1 MLTLRL
7 IGWVNPV
14 TEGAL
19 ASWRDWPKP
28 LRLSA
33 GLIVGAL
40 GLTAIYTLSAG
51 SPKPILP
58 SSALFEPVS
67 VAQILSSSR
76 PELRSL
82 DFVFRPVFALD
93 RKPRRPY
100 LPLEKDATI
109 AALEA
114 DADVVESIDGIN
126 LLGIFGSGEVA
137 GVIIRLDNG
146 ERQRLVVGEWIK
158 GWTLGS
164 IESRRA
170 LLQAATGEEA
180 RLEMAYATDQSI
192 LATEVE
198 DESGSIIPQATA
210 THGALSQNNGEP
222 TQKAEPAKPG
232 TRMSFQNIYGG
243 APKRDA
249 SRGQEGNE

>member
-1 MLTLRL
+1 M
-7 IGWVNPV
+7 

-28 LRLSA
+28 LQLSA
-33 GLIVGAL
+33 SLIVGAL

-51 SPKPILP
+51 TPKPVLP
-58 SSALFEPVS
+58 SPALFEHVS
-67 VAQILSSSR
+67 LAETLSSSR
-76 PELRSL
+76 PELSSF

-93 RKPRRPY
+93 RRPWRPD
-100 LPLEKDATI
+100 LPSEND
-109 AALEA
+109 AALAASEA

-137 GVIIRLDNG
+137 GAIIRLDNG
-146 ERQRLVVGEWIK
+146 ERQRLMLGESIK

-198 DESGSIIPQATA
+198 AESGSAIPQATA
-210 THGALSQNNGEP
+210 TDGALSQNNAEATQKVEP
-222 TQKAEPAKPG
+222 TRPPM
-232 TRMSFQNIYGG
+232 RMSFENIYGG
-243 APKRDA
+243 APKQDA
-249 SRGQEGNE
+249 SRGQEKNE

>member
-1 MLTLRL
+1 MTK
-7 IGWVNPV
+7 
-14 TEGAL
+14 GAL

-28 LRLSA
+28 LQLSA
-33 GLIVGAL
+33 SLIVGAL
-40 GLTAIYTLSAG
+40 GLTTVYTLSAG
-51 SPKPILP
+51 TPKPVLP
-58 SSALFEPVS
+58 ASALFEPVS
-67 VAQILSSSR
+67 VAQTLSSSR

-100 LPLEKDATI
+100 LPLEKDAAV

-114 DADVVESIDGIN
+114 NADLVESIDGIS

-146 ERQRLVVGEWIK
+146 ERQRLVVGESIK

-170 LLQAATGEEA
+170 LLRAATGEEA

-192 LATEVE
+192 LGAEVK
-198 DESGSIIPQATA
+198 DESGSVIPQATA
-210 THGALSQNNGEP
+210 THGALSQNDGEP
-222 TQKAEPAKPG
+222 TQKVQPAKPA

-243 APKRDA
+243 APKRD
-249 SRGQEGNE
+249 SPRGQEANE

>member
-7 IGWVNPV
+7 IGLVNPV

-67 VAQILSSSR
+67 VAQTLSSSL
-76 PELRSL
+76 PELNSF
-82 DFVFRPVFALD
+82 DFVLRPVFALD
-93 RKPRRPY
+93 RKPRRPD
-100 LPLEKDATI
+100 LPSENDLAL
-109 AALEA
+109 AASEA
-114 DADVVESIDGIN
+114 EADVVESIDGIN

-146 ERQRLVVGEWIK
+146 ERQRLVVGESIK

-180 RLEMAYATDQSI
+180 RLEMAYATNQSI
-192 LATEVE
+192 LATEME
-198 DESGSIIPQATA
+198 GESNSAIPQATA
-210 THGALSQNNGEP
+210 TDDELSQNNDSA
-222 TQKAEPAKPG
+222 TQKAEPARPP
-232 TRMSFQNIYGG
+232 TRMSFENIYGG
-243 APKRDA
+243 APKQDA
-249 SRGQEGNE
+249 SRRQEGNE

>member
-1 MLTLRL
+1 M
-7 IGWVNPV
+7 
-14 TEGAL
+14 TEGAW

-67 VAQILSSSR
+67 VAQTLSSSR
-76 PELRSL
+76 PEVNSF
-82 DFVFRPVFALD
+82 DFVLRPVFALD
-93 RKPRRPY
+93 RKPRRPD
-100 LPLEKDATI
+100 LPSENDLAL
-109 AALEA
+109 AASEA
-114 DADVVESIDGIN
+114 EADVVESIDGIN

-137 GVIIRLDNG
+137 GAIIRLDNG
-146 ERQRLVVGEWIK
+146 ERQRLLVGESIK
-158 GWTLGS
+158 GWRLGS

-198 DESGSIIPQATA
+198 GESGSANPQANA
-210 THGALSQNNGEP
+210 AEGALTQNNREP
-222 TQKAEPAKPG
+222 TQKAELARPPA
-232 TRMSFQNIYGG
+232 RMSFENFHGG
-243 APKRDA
+243 APKQDA

>member
-1 MLTLRL
+1 MLTLRP
-7 IGWVNPV
+7 IGLVNPV
-14 TEGAL
+14 TEGVL

-40 GLTAIYTLSAG
+40 GLTAIYTLLAG

-58 SSALFEPVS
+58 SGALFEPVS
-67 VAQILSSSR
+67 VAQTLSSSL
-76 PELRSL
+76 PELNSF
-82 DFVFRPVFALD
+82 DFVLRPVFALD
-93 RKPRRPY
+93 RKPRRPD
-100 LPLEKDATI
+100 LPLENDLAL
-109 AALEA
+109 AAPEA
-114 DADVVESIDGIN
+114 EADVVESIDGIN

-146 ERQRLVVGEWIK
+146 ERQRLVVGESIK

-198 DESGSIIPQATA
+198 AEPGSAIPQATA
-210 THGALSQNNGEP
+210 TDGALSQNNDEA
-222 TQKAEPAKPG
+222 TQKAEP
-232 TRMSFQNIYGG
+232 TRPPM
-243 APKRDA
+243 RM
-249 SRGQEGNE
+249 